1 MDDVVAGTK
10 RILFIIFYDDDER
23 GRTNWVEKTQVS
35 AARCVENCG
44 ICRDWVLLFFRTIKG
59 DGHQLAPV
67 PRRIF

>member
-10 RILFIIFYDDDER
+10 KEFYLLFFMMMMKG

-44 ICRDWVLLFFRTIKG
+44 ICRDWVLLVFSYHKR
-59 DGHQLAPV
+59 
-67 PRRIF
+67 